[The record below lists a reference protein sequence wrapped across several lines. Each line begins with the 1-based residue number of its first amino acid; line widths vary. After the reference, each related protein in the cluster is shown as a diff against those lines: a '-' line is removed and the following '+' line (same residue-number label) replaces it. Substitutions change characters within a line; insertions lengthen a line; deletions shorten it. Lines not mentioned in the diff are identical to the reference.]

1 MKQKMSKLNITAR
14 TGIYF
19 IILIMGAF
27 VGYLLEGDPLPIAA
41 LCFGTAFL
49 ASVIEEDLL
58 TR

>member
-1 MKQKMSKLNITAR
+1 MKQKMSKFNIAAK

-19 IILIMGAF
+19 IVLVMGAF

-49 ASVIEEDLL
+49 VSVIEEDLL